1 MSDGKHG
8 CLGCLG
14 IIGLFVIVVRV
25 GAFVEKT
32 LAERREQAAVERARE
47 SKRQEEERRLAEYQ
61 ARQEETRRLAA
72 EAKAV
77 EARRMAANEDK
88 LRTFS
93 LQNAEE
99 LWRTYQLLK
108 DAVAEQ
114 DKRIEELK
122 KSFALFGRAVDEDA
136 DYKAI
141 LAKRDGMVQAV
152 GTLHKKIEDAYL
164 AWVKFQ
170 ATPGRAEY
178 AEVLKKALQDGI
190 QEASAAESRFKDMCK
205 AK

>member
-1 MSDGKHG
+1 MSDGKQG

-14 IIGLFVIVVRV
+14 AIAFIIIITRLGIS
-25 GAFVEKT
+25 VETIIAEKREQEKVEQERK
-32 LAERREQAAVERARE
+32 AVERREVERKAAIDRAR
-47 SKRQEEERRLAEYQ
+47 
-61 ARQEETRRLAA
+61 A
-72 EAKAV
+72 EAM
-77 EARRMAANEDK
+77 RRAESREDK

-93 LQNAEE
+93 LQNAGE
-99 LWRTYQLLK
+99 LWRTYQTLK

-122 KSFALFGRAVDEDA
+122 KSYALFGRAVDEDA

-178 AEVLKKALQDGI
+178 AEVLKKALRDGI
-190 QEASAAESRFKDMCK
+190 QEASAAESRLKDMCK

>member
-1 MSDGKHG
+1 MSDGKQG

-14 IIGLFVIVVRV
+14 VIAFIIIITRLGT
-25 GAFVEKT
+25 FVETIIAEKREQKKVEQERKVV
-32 LAERREQAAVERARE
+32 ERREGEREAAIERAR
-47 SKRQEEERRLAEYQ
+47 
-61 ARQEETRRLAA
+61 
-72 EAKAV
+72 V
-77 EARRMAANEDK
+77 EAMRRAESREDK

-93 LQNAEE
+93 LQNAGE
-99 LWRTYQLLK
+99 LWRTYQMLK

-114 DKRIEELK
+114 DNRIEELK

-141 LAKRDGMVQAV
+141 LAKRDGMVLAV
-152 GTLHKKIEDAYL
+152 GTLHRKIEDAYL
-164 AWVKFQ
+164 AWVKFR

-190 QEASAAESRFKDMCK
+190 QEAAAAESRFKDMCK